1 MDNVMWVIIAAVVAI
16 ALAGIIIFVGGDG
29 LGNFDDRTNE
39 TSTSQLCDFQASEVD
54 ADRLKCSNINPRCE
68 DAIPECGS

>member
-1 MDNVMWVIIAAVVAI
+1 MWVIIAAVVAI